1 MKPFLRAEPGQAP
14 DYRMPIEVYYEDT
27 DLSGVVYHANY
38 LKFFER
44 VRTRWVRSMGLDQHR
59 LLNEHHLAFT
69 VADLK
74 IRYARAVQLEEELE
88 ATLTVTLRRGA
99 QMRFHQCLQAP
110 GDTTKLFA
118 EADVRVACFD
128 TRTLRPVPLPRE
140 LMTPQSGD
148 LPE

>member
-1 MKPFLRAEPGQAP
+1 MKPFLRAEPGTAP
-14 DYRMPIEVYYEDT
+14 DYRMPIEVFYEDT

-38 LKFFER
+38 LKYFER
-44 VRTRWVRSMGLDQHR
+44 ARTRWVRSLGLDQQR
-59 LLNEHHLAFT
+59 MLEDYHLAFT

-74 IRYARAVQLEEELE
+74 IRFVRPVQLEQELE
-88 ATLTVTLRRGA
+88 ATLAVTLRRGA

-110 GDTTKLFA
+110 GDSTKLFA

-128 TRTLRPVPLPRE
+128 TRSHRPVALPTE
-140 LMTPQSGD
+140 LMHPRSGE